1 MITPGQFFRVLAI
14 QRVLIRHGLDE
25 LLFTTPILR
34 SLRFLLY
41 LLPWNWFRS
50 EHGPR
55 AIRIRMVL
63 EQLGPIFIKFGQIL
77 STRRDFLPDDIA
89 EELSQL
95 QDNVPPFPGNQAR
108 AIVEKA
114 YGCSVSEVFDN
125 FDENPLASASIAQVH
140 TASLKDGRQVIVK
153 VVRPNIK
160 LTIGRDIGL
169 MRILANTAER
179 YSSQGRELNLLGVVD
194 EFEKTIIDELDM
206 MREAANASQLRRNFS
221 GSMQMYVPE
230 VVWSLTRQNV
240 MVMERVSGIEIDKID
255 ELRKT
260 GVDLHQLAETGVDV
274 FFTQVFRDHFF
285 HADIHPGNIFIK
297 PGENGAPAM
306 YIPVD
311 FGIMGSLS
319 EFDQR
324 YLAENFSAFLD
335 RNYRRVA
342 ELHVESGWVP
352 KDTRV
357 DEFEFAIRTVCEPIF
372 DRPVKDIS
380 VGALLL
386 RLFQTARR
394 FHMKILPQLLLLQK
408 TIVNIEG
415 IGRQLDPDL
424 DLWRA
429 ARPSLEA
436 WMRDRVGLRS
446 VLRSTRQNV
455 PLWIDRLPE
464 LPGLTF
470 EILDQI
476 RSGRIQVVSD
486 DPQLRQIRR
495 EISRVHQRLVLAVVG
510 VGLIIGAGVLN
521 GVSVETSR
529 MIGPLPLSVWVLG
542 GIGLVA
548 VIAAFRKNKVP
559 GL

>member
-1 MITPGQFFRVLAI
+1 MI
-14 QRVLIRHGLDE
+14 
-25 LLFTTPILR
+25 
-34 SLRFLLY
+34 
-41 LLPWNWFRS
+41 
-50 EHGPR
+50 
-55 AIRIRMVL
+55 
-63 EQLGPIFIKFGQIL
+63 
-77 STRRDFLPDDIA
+77 
-89 EELSQL
+89 
-95 QDNVPPFPGNQAR
+95 
-108 AIVEKA
+108 
-114 YGCSVSEVFDN
+114 

-140 TASLKDGRQVIVK
+140 SASLKDGRKVIVK

-160 LTIGRDIGL
+160 TTIERDIGL
-169 MRILANTAER
+169 MKILANTAER

-194 EFEKTIIDELDM
+194 EFEKTILDELDM
-206 MREAANASQLRRNFS
+206 MREAANASQLRRNFADS
-221 GSMQMYVPE
+221 AKMYVPE
-230 VVWSLTRQNV
+230 IVWSLTRQNV

-255 ELRKT
+255 ELRAT
-260 GVDLHQLAETGVDV
+260 GVDLHQLAETGVEV

-297 PGENGAPAM
+297 PGENGEPAM
-306 YIPVD
+306 YVPVD

-380 VGALLL
+380 VGALLI

-408 TIVNIEG
+408 TIVNVEG

-429 ARPSLEA
+429 ARPPLEA

-476 RSGRIQVVSD
+476 RSGRIQVISD
-486 DPQLRQIRR
+486 DPQLKEIRR
-495 EISRVHQRLVLAVVG
+495 EIERIHRRLVLAVVG

-521 GVSVETSR
+521 GVSVQTSR
-529 MIGPLPLSVWVLG
+529 MIGPLPLSVWILG
-542 GIGLVA
+542 GFGLVA
-548 VIAAFRKNKVP
+548 VIAAFRSGKVS

>member
-1 MITPGQFFRVLAI
+1 VITPGQFFRIFAI

-34 SLRFLLY
+34 SLRFVLY
-41 LLPWNWFRS
+41 LLPWNWFRT

-55 AIRIRMVL
+55 ALRLRMVL
-63 EQLGPIFIKFGQIL
+63 EELGPIFVKFGQIL

-95 QDNVPPFPGNQAR
+95 QDNVAPFPGEKACS
-108 AIVEKA
+108 IIEKA
-114 YGCSVSEVFDN
+114 YGRPITEVFDDFN
-125 FDENPLASASIAQVH
+125 ETPLASASIAQVH
-140 TASLKDGRQVIVK
+140 AAALKDGRQVIVK

-160 LTIGRDIGL
+160 TTIERDIGL
-169 MRILANTAER
+169 MKILAQTAER
-179 YSSQGRELNLLGVVD
+179 YSSQGKELQLTGVVE
-194 EFEKTIIDELDM
+194 EFEKTILDELDM
-206 MREAANASQLRRNFS
+206 MREAANASQLRRNFADS
-221 GSMQMYVPE
+221 TKMYVPE
-230 VVWSLTRQNV
+230 IIWTLTRQNV

-255 ELRKT
+255 ELRAA
-260 GVDLHQLAETGVDV
+260 GVDLHQLAETGVEI

-285 HADIHPGNIFIK
+285 HADLHPGNIFIK
-297 PGENGAPAM
+297 PGNGGEPAT
-306 YIPVD
+306 YVPVD

-335 RNYRRVA
+335 KNYRRVA

-352 KDTRV
+352 KETRV

-394 FHMKILPQLLLLQK
+394 FRMKILPQLLLLQK
-408 TIVNIEG
+408 TIVNVEG

-429 ARPSLEA
+429 ARPSLES
-436 WMRDRVGLRS
+436 WMRDRVGLSS
-446 VLRSTRQNV
+446 VLRSTRRNV
-455 PLWIDRLPE
+455 PLWLDRLPE

-476 RSGRIQVVSD
+476 RSGRLQVVSN
-486 DPQLRQIRR
+486 DPQLKEIRN
-495 EISRVHQRLVLAVVG
+495 EIERIHRRLVLAVVG

-521 GVSVETSR
+521 GVSVQTSR
-529 MIGPLPLSVWVLG
+529 MLGPLPLSVWVLG
-542 GIGLVA
+542 GIGVGALV
-548 VIAAFRKNKVP
+548 AAFR
-559 GL
+559 GRRS

>member
-25 LLFTTPILR
+25 LLFTTPVLR

-41 LLPWNWFRS
+41 LLPWNWFRG

-55 AIRIRMVL
+55 ADRIRMVL

-95 QDNVPPFPGNQAR
+95 QDNVPPFPGDQAR

-114 YGCSVSEVFDN
+114 YGCPVAEVFDD

-140 TASLKDGRQVIVK
+140 SASLKDGRKVIVK

-160 LTIGRDIGL
+160 TTIERDIGL
-169 MRILANTAER
+169 MKILANTAER

-194 EFEKTIIDELDM
+194 EFEKTILDELDM
-206 MREAANASQLRRNFS
+206 MREAANASQLRRNFADS
-221 GSMQMYVPE
+221 AKMYVPE
-230 VVWSLTRQNV
+230 IVWSLTRQNV

-255 ELRKT
+255 ELRAT
-260 GVDLHQLAETGVDV
+260 GVDLHQLAETGVEV

-297 PGENGAPAM
+297 PGENGEPAM
-306 YIPVD
+306 YVPVD

-380 VGALLL
+380 VGALLI

-408 TIVNIEG
+408 TIVNVEG

-429 ARPSLEA
+429 ARPPLEA

-476 RSGRIQVVSD
+476 RSGRIQVISD
-486 DPQLRQIRR
+486 DPQLKEIRR
-495 EISRVHQRLVLAVVG
+495 EIERIHRRLVLAVVG

-521 GVSVETSR
+521 GVSVQTSR
-529 MIGPLPLSVWVLG
+529 MIGPLPLSVWILG
-542 GIGLVA
+542 GFGLVA
-548 VIAAFRKNKVP
+548 VIAAFRSGKVS

>member
-1 MITPGQFFRVLAI
+1 MITLGQFFRVLAI

-25 LLFTTPILR
+25 LLFTTPVLR
-34 SLRFLLY
+34 SLRFVLY
-41 LLPWNWFRS
+41 LLPWNWFRG

-55 AIRIRMVL
+55 ADRIRLVL

-95 QDNVPPFPGNQAR
+95 QDNVPSFPGERAR

-114 YGCSVSEVFDN
+114 YGCPVAEVFDD
-125 FDENPLASASIAQVH
+125 FEEKPLASASIAQVH
-140 TASLKDGRQVIVK
+140 AASLKDGRAVIVK

-160 LTIGRDIGL
+160 TTIERDIGL
-169 MRILANTAER
+169 MRILAQTAER
-179 YSSQGRELNLLGVVD
+179 YSTQGKELQLQGVVD
-194 EFEKTIIDELDM
+194 EFEKTILDELDM
-206 MREAANASQLRRNFS
+206 MREAANASQLRRNFANS
-221 GSMQMYVPE
+221 EKMYVPE
-230 VVWSLTRQNV
+230 IVWSLTRQNV
-240 MVMERVSGIEIDKID
+240 MVMERISGIEIDKIE
-255 ELRKT
+255 ELRAT
-260 GVDLHQLAETGVDV
+260 GVDLHQLAETGVEV

-297 PGENGAPAM
+297 PGEDGEPAM
-306 YIPVD
+306 YVPVD

-335 RNYRRVA
+335 RDYRRVA

-408 TIVNIEG
+408 TIVNVEG
-415 IGRQLDPDL
+415 IGRQLDPNL

-429 ARPSLEA
+429 ARPPLEE

-476 RSGRIQVVSD
+476 RSGRIQVTND
-486 DPQLRQIRR
+486 DPQLKEIRN
-495 EISRVHQRLVLAVVG
+495 EIERIHRRLVLAVVG

-521 GVSVETSR
+521 GVSAQTSR
-529 MIGPLPLSVWVLG
+529 MIGPLPLSVWILG
-542 GIGLVA
+542 GVGVIAIISAFRGRHNIGL
-548 VIAAFRKNKVP
+548 
-559 GL
+559 

>member
-1 MITPGQFFRVLAI
+1 MITLGQFFRILAI
-14 QRVLIRHGLDE
+14 QRIMIRHGLDE
-25 LLFTTPILR
+25 LLFTTPFLR
-34 SLRFLLY
+34 SMRFLLY
-41 LLPWNWFRS
+41 LLPWNWFRTNQ
-50 EHGPR
+50 GPR
-55 AIRIRMVL
+55 AIRLRMVL

-95 QDNVPPFPGNQAR
+95 QDNVAPFPGSQAR
-108 AIVEKA
+108 AIIEKA
-114 YGCSVSEVFDN
+114 YSCSVEEVFDD
-125 FDENPLASASIAQVH
+125 FSETPLASASIAQVH
-140 TASLKDGRQVIVK
+140 TALLKNGREVIVK
-153 VVRPNIK
+153 VVRPDIK
-160 LTIGRDIGL
+160 KTIERDIGL
-169 MRILANTAER
+169 MKILAHTAER
-179 YSSQGRELNLLGVVD
+179 YSSHGKELHLSGVV
-194 EFEKTIIDELDM
+194 EELEKTILDELDM
-206 MREAANASQLRRNFS
+206 MREAANASQLRRNFLDS
-221 GSMQMYVPE
+221 PKMYVPE
-230 VVWSLTRQNV
+230 IMWLQTRQNV
-240 MVMERVSGIEIDKID
+240 MVMERVSGIAIDNID
-255 ELRKT
+255 ALRDA
-260 GVDLHQLAETGVDV
+260 GVDLHQLAETGVEI

-297 PGENGAPAM
+297 PGKNGEPAM
-306 YIPVD
+306 YAPVD

-324 YLAENFSAFLD
+324 YLAENFSALLD
-335 RNYRRVA
+335 KNYRKVA

-352 KDTRV
+352 KNTRV

-408 TIVNIEG
+408 TIVNVEG

-446 VLRSTRQNV
+446 VLRSTKQNV
-455 PLWIDRLPE
+455 PLWVDRLPE
-464 LPGLTF
+464 LPGLAF
-470 EILDQI
+470 EVLDNV
-476 RSGRIQVVSD
+476 RGGRLQVVTSD
-486 DPQLRQIRR
+486 PELAEIRFEMER
-495 EISRVHQRLVLAVVG
+495 MHRRLVLAVVG
-510 VGLIIGAGVLN
+510 VGLIIGAGVLH
-521 GVSVETSR
+521 GVSVQTSQ

-542 GIGLVA
+542 GCGVVA
-548 VIAAFRKNKVP
+548 LIAAFKRNS
-559 GL
+559 LS

>member
-25 LLFTTPILR
+25 LLFTTPVLR

-41 LLPWNWFRS
+41 LFPWNWFRG

-55 AIRIRMVL
+55 ADRIRMVL

-95 QDNVPPFPGNQAR
+95 QDNVPPFPGDQAR

-114 YGCSVSEVFDN
+114 YGCPVAEVFDD

-140 TASLKDGRQVIVK
+140 SASLKDGRKVIVK

-160 LTIGRDIGL
+160 TTIERDIGL
-169 MRILANTAER
+169 MKILANTAER

-194 EFEKTIIDELDM
+194 EFEKTVLDELDM
-206 MREAANASQLRRNFS
+206 MREAANASQLRRNFADS
-221 GSMQMYVPE
+221 AKMYVPE
-230 VVWSLTRQNV
+230 IVWSLTRQNV

-255 ELRKT
+255 ELRAT
-260 GVDLHQLAETGVDV
+260 GVDLHQLAETGVEV

-297 PGENGAPAM
+297 PGENGEPAM
-306 YIPVD
+306 YVPVD

-408 TIVNIEG
+408 TIVNVEG

-429 ARPSLEA
+429 ARPPLEA

-476 RSGRIQVVSD
+476 RSGRIQVISD
-486 DPQLRQIRR
+486 DPQLKEIRR
-495 EISRVHQRLVLAVVG
+495 EIERIHRRLVLAVVG

-521 GVSVETSR
+521 GVSVQTSR
-529 MIGPLPLSVWVLG
+529 MIGPLPLSVWILG
-542 GIGLVA
+542 GFGLVA
-548 VIAAFRKNKVP
+548 VIAAFRSGKVS

>member
-1 MITPGQFFRVLAI
+1 MITPGQFFRVLSI

-41 LLPWNWFRS
+41 LLPWNWFRG

-55 AIRIRMVL
+55 AVRIRMVL

-95 QDNVPPFPGNQAR
+95 QDNVPPFPGKQAR
-108 AIVEKA
+108 AIIEKA
-114 YGCSVSEVFDN
+114 YGCAVSEVFDN

-221 GSMQMYVPE
+221 GSAQMYVPE
-230 VVWSLTRQNV
+230 VVWSLTHQNV

-285 HADIHPGNIFIK
+285 HADIHPGNLFIK

-408 TIVNIEG
+408 TIVNVEG

-495 EISRVHQRLVLAVVG
+495 EIARIHQRIVLAVVG
-510 VGLIIGAGVLN
+510 VGLMIGAGVLN
-521 GVSVETSR
+521 GVSAETSR
-529 MIGPLPLSVWVLG
+529 MIGPLPLGVWVLG
-542 GIGLVA
+542 GIGIVA
-548 VIAAFRKNKVP
+548 VIAALRNKKTS

>member
-1 MITPGQFFRVLAI
+1 LITPGQFFRVLAI

-25 LLFTTPILR
+25 LLFTTPVLR

-41 LLPWNWFRS
+41 LLPWNWFRA

-55 AIRIRMVL
+55 AGRIRMVL

-95 QDNVPPFPGNQAR
+95 QDNVPPFPGAQAR

-114 YGCSVSEVFDN
+114 YGCPVGEVFDD

-160 LTIGRDIGL
+160 TTIERDIGL

-179 YSSQGRELNLLGVVD
+179 YSSPGRELNLLGVVD
-194 EFEKTIIDELDM
+194 EFEKTILDELDM
-206 MREAANASQLRRNFS
+206 MREAANASQLRRNFADS
-221 GSMQMYVPE
+221 TIMYVPE
-230 VVWSLTRQNV
+230 IVWSLTRQNV
-240 MVMERVSGIEIDKID
+240 MVMERVSGIAIDNLE
-255 ELRKT
+255 ELRAT
-260 GVDLHQLAETGVDV
+260 GVDLHQLAETGVEV

-285 HADIHPGNIFIK
+285 HADIHPGNIFIT
-297 PGENGAPAM
+297 PGENGEPAM
-306 YIPVD
+306 YVPVD

-408 TIVNIEG
+408 TIVNVEG

-429 ARPSLEA
+429 ARPPLEA

-446 VLRSTRQNV
+446 VMRSTRQNA

-464 LPGLTF
+464 LPGLIF

-476 RSGRIQVVSD
+476 RGGRIQVASD
-486 DPQLRQIRR
+486 EPQLKEIRN
-495 EISRVHQRLVLAVVG
+495 EIERFHRRLVLAVVG

-521 GVSVETSR
+521 DVSVQTSR
-529 MIGPLPLSVWVLG
+529 MVGPLPLSVWVLG
-542 GIGLVA
+542 GVGVVA
-548 VIAAFRKNKVP
+548 IVAAFRSTKVS

>member
-114 YGCSVSEVFDN
+114 YGCTVSEVFDN

>member
-114 YGCSVSEVFDN
+114 YGCTVSEVFDN

-542 GIGLVA
+542 GFGIVA

>member
-41 LLPWNWFRS
+41 LLPWNWFRGK
-50 EHGPR
+50 HGPR
-55 AIRIRMVL
+55 ADRIRMVL

-95 QDNVPPFPGNQAR
+95 QDNVPPFPGEQAR

-114 YGCSVSEVFDN
+114 YGCPVAEVFDD
-125 FDENPLASASIAQVH
+125 FDESPLASASIAQVH
-140 TASLKDGRQVIVK
+140 SASLKDGRKVIVK

-160 LTIGRDIGL
+160 TTIERDIGL

-194 EFEKTIIDELDM
+194 EFEKTILDELDM
-206 MREAANASQLRRNFS
+206 MREAANASQLRRNFADS
-221 GSMQMYVPE
+221 AKMYVPE
-230 VVWSLTRQNV
+230 IVWSLTRQNV

-255 ELRKT
+255 ELRAT
-260 GVDLHQLAETGVDV
+260 GVDLHQLAETGVEV

-297 PGENGAPAM
+297 PGENGEPAM
-306 YIPVD
+306 YVPVD

-408 TIVNIEG
+408 TIVNVEG

-429 ARPSLEA
+429 ARPPLEA

-486 DPQLRQIRR
+486 DPQLREIRR
-495 EISRVHQRLVLAVVG
+495 EIERIHRRLVLAVVG

-521 GVSVETSR
+521 GVSVQTSR
-529 MIGPLPLSVWVLG
+529 LIGPLPLSVWILG
-542 GIGLVA
+542 GLGMVA
-548 VIAAFRKNKVP
+548 VIAAFRGAKP
-559 GL
+559 TGL

>member
-25 LLFTTPILR
+25 LLFTTPIFR

-41 LLPWNWFRS
+41 LLPWNWFRTDP
-50 EHGPR
+50 GPR
-55 AIRIRMVL
+55 AVRLRMVL
-63 EQLGPIFIKFGQIL
+63 EQLGPIFVKFGQIL
-77 STRRDFLPDDIA
+77 STRRDFLPEDIA

-95 QDNVPPFPGNQAR
+95 QDNVAPFPGEQAR
-108 AIVEKA
+108 AIIEKA
-114 YGCSVSEVFDN
+114 YGHPVGEVFDD
-125 FDENPLASASIAQVH
+125 FDEKPLASASIAQVH
-140 TASLKDGRQVIVK
+140 SAALKDGREVVVK

-160 LTIGRDIGL
+160 TTIERDIGL
-169 MRILANTAER
+169 MRILAQTAER
-179 YSSQGRELNLLGVVD
+179 YSSQGKELQLIGVV
-194 EFEKTIIDELDM
+194 EELEKTILDELDM
-206 MREAANASQLRRNFS
+206 MREAANASQLRRNFA
-221 GSMQMYVPE
+221 GSEKMYVPE
-230 VVWSLTRQNV
+230 IIWSLTRQNV

-255 ELRKT
+255 ELRAA
-260 GVDLHQLAETGVDV
+260 GVDLHQLAETGIEI

-285 HADIHPGNIFIK
+285 HADIHPGNIFVK
-297 PGENGAPAM
+297 PGEDGGSAT

-335 RNYRRVA
+335 RDYRRVA

-352 KDTRV
+352 QDIRV

-372 DRPVKDIS
+372 DRPVKDVS
-380 VGALLL
+380 VAALLL

-394 FHMKILPQLLLLQK
+394 FRMKILPQLLLLQK
-408 TIVNIEG
+408 TIVNVEG
-415 IGRQLDPDL
+415 IGRHLDPDL

-429 ARPSLEA
+429 ARPALEN

-446 VLRSTRQNV
+446 VLRATHQNV
-455 PLWIDRLPE
+455 PLWISRLPE

-476 RSGRIQVVSD
+476 RSGRIQVVRN
-486 DPQLRQIRR
+486 DPQLKEIRR
-495 EISRVHQRLVLAVVG
+495 EVERIHRRLVLAVVG
-510 VGLIIGAGVLN
+510 VGLIIGAGVL
-521 GVSVETSR
+521 GDVSAQTSR
-529 MIGPLPLSVWVLG
+529 MLGPLPLSVWVFG
-542 GIGLVA
+542 GAGITTL
-548 VIAAFRKNKVP
+548 IAAFRDRQS
-559 GL
+559 